1 MRIATLCAIAL
12 PLLCL
17 SGANA
22 AVPGAG
28 SPDANAQIILGT
40 NVFTTSCSSSYCHG
54 AGGAGGRGPSLQNRD
69 LPPDLIRDTILNGRT
84 GTPMPSFK
92 GTLQPHEIDALV
104 AFVESLSPDRGR
116 ASAFDPSS
124 VHPPTGK
131 QALAGSDLF
140 FDETRAGSCS
150 ACHSYG
156 GGGGPVGPDL
166 ATIADQTPSQIY
178 QAMLHPAAN
187 SSDYPAVTVTL
198 KSGEKYVGIQRDDRR
213 DAIQIYDL
221 STVPPVLRTLQKA
234 DIAKVDPLAG
244 APPYKHDLSGFIDQE
259 LLALVSFLKS
269 GAANAPVELELQDL
283 GPR

>member
-1 MRIATLCAIAL
+1 MAFLFAC
-12 PLLCL
+12 
-17 SGANA
+17 GNVDA
-22 AVPGAG
+22 AVPGA
-28 SPDANAQIILGT
+28 SSADANAQVILGT

-69 LPPDLIRDTILNGRT
+69 FPPEYIRDTILNGRP

-92 GTLQPHEIDALV
+92 KTLQPHEIDALV

-116 ASAFDPSS
+116 ASSFDPSS

-166 ATIADQTPSQIY
+166 AMIADKTPSQIY
-178 QAMLHPAAN
+178 QALLHPAAEDP
-187 SSDYPAVTVTL
+187 DYPAVTVTL
-198 KSGEKYVGIQRDDRR
+198 KNGETYAGIRQSDRR
-213 DAIQIYDL
+213 DAIRMYDL
-221 STVPPVLRTLQKA
+221 SSVPPVLRTLQKT
-234 DIAKVDPLAG
+234 DIAKIEPIKDKPA
-244 APPYKHDLSGFIDQE
+244 YKHDLSGLTEQQ

-269 GAANAPVELELQDL
+269 GAASTPVELKPQDI
-283 GPR
+283 GAR